1 MKKGILAMTV
11 VMVALIIMVGFL
23 DAAPKEMGKPII
35 LGSPQALGFDAGHAS
50 TRGVTLAVDEINAAG
65 GVNVAGER
73 RPFKLITVDARDTEP
88 GVSVSDVLLLIEK
101 LITQSGANFIVL
113 GPSRSEGTLAMM
125 DLLAKYKVINVNG
138 LSMSPALGAKVAK
151 DYEKYKYFFSV
162 TSWADWLVADQLG
175 PCVRDLGKKFGI
187 NKVFIIVQDVAHARA
202 GGEGMEKFLKAQGW
216 EVVGHETYPT
226 GSSDFSSGLLK
237 ARAAGRSILF
247 LWGDMAEFNIL
258 IRQWYDMKVPALPI
272 GMVVFFGDPGLWKA
286 TGGKC
291 GYSMS
296 ETAVAGNVA
305 SKATP
310 WTMKYHEAYKKRW
323 GKEPEFHGPTEGYMA
338 VYVIKDAIERAGTL
352 DADSVVKAMEQTD
365 MMGVYGR
372 MRFDPKSH
380 RLIFSLNPKEGAVGN
395 VFQWQDGKRVSIF
408 PPAIAT
414 GEAKLPPWMK

>member
-11 VMVALIIMVGFL
+11 VMVALIITVGFL
-23 DAAPKEMGKPII
+23 NAAPKEVGKPII
-35 LGSPQALGFDAGHAS
+35 LGSPQALGFEAGHAS

-88 GVSVSDVLLLIEK
+88 GVSVSEVLLLIEK

-162 TSWADWLVADQLG
+162 TSWADWLVADELG
-175 PCVRDLGKKFGI
+175 PCIRDLGKKFGI

-202 GGEGMEKFLKAQGW
+202 GGEGMEKLLKAQGW

-226 GSSDFSSGLLK
+226 GSGDFSSGLLK

-247 LWGDMAEFNIL
+247 LW
-258 IRQWYDMKVPALPI
+258 
-272 GMVVFFGDPGLWKA
+272 
-286 TGGKC
+286 
-291 GYSMS
+291 
-296 ETAVAGNVA
+296 ET
-305 SKATP
+305 
-310 WTMKYHEAYKKRW
+310 
-323 GKEPEFHGPTEGYMA
+323 
-338 VYVIKDAIERAGTL
+338 
-352 DADSVVKAMEQTD
+352 
-365 MMGVYGR
+365 
-372 MRFDPKSH
+372 
-380 RLIFSLNPKEGAVGN
+380 
-395 VFQWQDGKRVSIF
+395 WQSSIS
-408 PPAIAT
+408 
-414 GEAKLPPWMK
+414 